1 MNSFRQEL
9 WVTRNSVI
17 DTIIDESAAKRFL
30 CLTWNSGMC
39 GYVDGLDNVATDLG
53 SVPLTDPLAS
63 KSNF

>member
-1 MNSFRQEL
+1 MHSFRQEL

-39 GYVDGLDNVATDLG
+39 GYVDGLDNVAIDLG

>member
-1 MNSFRQEL
+1 MDYTTF
-9 WVTRNSVI
+9 SVI